1 MVQLESAETR
11 DRLLETALL
20 ERLRTPLE
28 VDESVRGVIALDITD
43 GRSWS
48 LDVDGPRLKLS
59 LGVADDA
66 DTTIVCEAAT
76 MIAVLNGEVSGIDAF
91 VDGRL
96 NVRGNLALS
105 MRLSGSFAPGTRP
118 PNFAR
123 ARTVSVGGLKTFLLE
138 AGEGTPV
145 VLLHGL
151 GATNASMLTT
161 LSDLARDHRVIAPD
175 LPGFGDSEKPI
186 RTYDAPFFGRWLVSL
201 LDELGIDKAHVVGNS
216 LGGRI
221 AIEGAL
227 LAPDRID
234 KLVLLAPSPA
244 FIRRREFVRLVKILR
259 PELAL
264 LPVSLI
270 PKKRVAPSIKAMF
283 SRPDRLPDTWY
294 DSAADEFL
302 RVFKTARGRVAFFS
316 AARNIYLEEPYGED
330 GFWDRLPKLTRPAL
344 FVWGDRDRLVPAS
357 FARHVVKA
365 LPNATSVVLEDCGH
379 VPQYEHP
386 ERTHKLIRDFLE
398 A

>member
-1 MVQLESAETR
+1 MVQLDPARTQEP
-11 DRLLETALL
+11 LLETALL
-20 ERLRTPLE
+20 ARLRTPLE
-28 VDESVRGVIALDITD
+28 VDDDVRGTIALDITD
-43 GRSWS
+43 GDSWS
-48 LDVDGPRLKLS
+48 LEVDGPKLKLS
-59 LGVADDA
+59 PGVAKEA
-66 DTTIVCEAAT
+66 DTTISCDAAT
-76 MIAVLNGEVSGIDAF
+76 MIAVLNGDISGIDAF
-91 VDGRL
+91 VEGKL

-123 ARTVSVGGLKTFLLE
+123 ARTVSAGGLKTFLLE
-138 AGEGTPV
+138 AGEGPPV
-145 VLLHGL
+145 ILLHGL

-161 LSDLARDHRVIAPD
+161 LSDLARDHHVIAPD
-175 LPGFGDSEKPI
+175 LPGCGDSEKPI
-186 RTYDAPFFGRWLVSL
+186 RTYDAPFFGRWLISL
-201 LDELGIDKAHVVGNS
+201 LDALQIERAHVVGNS
-216 LGGRI
+216 LGGRV

-234 KLVLLAPSPA
+234 RLVLLAPSPA
-244 FIRRREFVRLVKILR
+244 FIRRRNFVKLVKILR
-259 PELAL
+259 PELAI

-270 PKKRVAPSIKAMF
+270 PRSRVAPSIKAMF
-283 SRPDRLPDTWY
+283 SRPERLPDSWY

-316 AARNIYLEEPYGED
+316 AARHIYLEEPYGEG
-330 GFWDRLPKLTRPAL
+330 GFWDRLPALTRPAL
-344 FVWGDRDRLVPAS
+344 FVWGDRDRLVPAG

-386 ERTHKLIRDFLE
+386 ERTHRLIRDFLE